1 MLNTISTILQR
12 EVEVFLAT
20 NGAGRDGVGAW
31 QTVEACLFAL
41 RSISRRVPMDEAT
54 IIPLVMRFIPSLP
67 RDKTLMWCVG
77 WRVSWLWVY
86 KPRGHS
92 HARVVANPLPGS
104 RPSSWSGATLG
115 GCEHMRNL
123 CVPLLPPCLW
133 PPPQP
138 LTHRS
143 TLLHQRTKVL
153 AQLIPYLH
161 VEALQAE
168 TATAINEVCQACA
181 VELGEPVLAIQS
193 YVAKLKKKAALA
205 VMEGL
210 CCVASEL
217 PCVHPPCWRVA
228 THACAQALTPPP
240 ASVQIRPLCGGPA
253 ATCAADG
260 EHAPAVRREP
270 QGRS

>member
-1 MLNTISTILQR
+1 MLGVGAVLNTISTILQR

-77 WRVSWLWVY
+77 WRASWLWVY

-123 CVPLLPPCLW
+123 CVPLLPPCVASTTA
-133 PPPQP
+133 PHTPFHAAPSENEGAGP
-138 LTHRS
+138 VDSVPACGGTAGRDSHR
-143 TLLHQRTKVL
+143 HQRGLPGVCRGARRAGAGDPVLRGEVEEEGRPRCHGGPVLCSVGVAVRPSTVL
-153 AQLIPYLH
+153 ACSNACVRASTH
-161 VEALQAE
+161 
-168 TATAINEVCQACA
+168 TA
-181 VELGEPVLAIQS
+181 P
-193 YVAKLKKKAALA
+193 
-205 VMEGL
+205 GL
-210 CCVASEL
+210 CADTTV
-217 PCVHPPCWRVA
+217 VWRPSSDLR
-228 THACAQALTPPP
+228 C
-240 ASVQIRPLCGGPA
+240 RW
-253 ATCAADG
+253 
-260 EHAPAVRREP
+260 
-270 QGRS
+270 